1 MTERPKRGG
10 PGRVVPDHC
19 FTLTS
24 QRVCVADTDMMGIVH
39 HANYVAYFEKGR
51 LEYLRRRGL
60 PYKSLVQRGFHMPVI
75 ELNLKYRR
83 PAQFD
88 DLLSIETRLGA
99 LTRVTVRFD
108 YTVSLPQLNPASG
121 AQPAP
126 AVLAPALL
134 VVGHIVLACVDEKGK
149 PRPLPEDAVR
159 TLFLPEQPFGEDS
172 FIPESRVGR
181 ADSA

>member
-1 MTERPKRGG
+1 MTERPKRPG
-10 PGRVVPDHC
+10 PGSVIPNHC
-19 FTLTS
+19 FTQTS
-24 QRVCVADTDMMGIVH
+24 QRVCVAETDMMGIVH

-108 YTVSLPQLNPASG
+108 YTVTLPSTDPSLVGQH
-121 AQPAP
+121 
-126 AVLAPALL
+126 PALL
-134 VVGHIVLACVDEKGK
+134 VEGHIVLACVDERGK
-149 PRPLPEDAVR
+149 PRPLPDDAVR
-159 TLFLPEQPFGEDS
+159 TLFLAEQASGEDD

>member
-1 MTERPKRGG
+1 MTELPKRPG
-10 PGRVVPDHC
+10 PGSVVPEHC
-19 FTLTS
+19 CTRTS

-88 DLLSIETRLGA
+88 DVLSIETRLGA
-99 LTRVTVRFD
+99 LTRVTVRFE
-108 YTVSLPQLNPASG
+108 YTVSLPPIDPALV
-121 AQPAP
+121 ARQ
-126 AVLAPALL
+126 APALL
-134 VVGHIVLACVDEKGK
+134 VEGHIVLACVDEKGR

-159 TLFLPEQPFGEDS
+159 TLFLPEQPSGEDA
-172 FIPESRVGR
+172 FIPESRVDR

>member
-1 MTERPKRGG
+1 MTERPKRHG
-10 PGRVVPDHC
+10 PGSVIPNHC
-19 FTLTS
+19 FTQTS
-24 QRVCVADTDMMGIVH
+24 QRVCVAETDMMGIVH

-60 PYKSLVQRGFHMPVI
+60 PYKALVQRGFHMPVI

-108 YTVSLPQLNPASG
+108 YTVTLPSTEPTLG
-121 AQPAP
+121 AQHP
-126 AVLAPALL
+126 PALL
-134 VVGHIVLACVDEKGK
+134 VEGHIVLACVDERGK
-149 PRPLPEDAVR
+149 PRPLPDDAVSA
-159 TLFLPEQPFGEDS
+159 LFLEEQASGEDCL
-172 FIPESRVGR
+172 IPESRVGR